1 MVGASRAESEKF
13 VKASGATEKVFLP
26 PNLAADRFGTRQ
38 VQMAYGIAHQLLR
51 DRRRRSSSAL
61 SWDTPLGEYEAR
73 DEVCQCDDERQEQ

>member
-26 PNLAADRFGTRQ
+26 PNLAA
-38 VQMAYGIAHQLLR
+38 YGIAHHLLR

-73 DEVCQCDDERQEQ
+73 DEVSQCDDERQEQ